1 MKLLI
6 LGNHTCGNRGD
17 SAILRGLL
25 DAIARLNPEAEVDVM
40 SRFPVSSSWL
50 LNRPVMGDPLYSQ
63 MKAHNN
69 AAGLMGRVKKVLR
82 RRYQHQVLLS
92 RVTDTGKLRNISIA
106 QGFTDFVRRLADYD
120 AIIQVGGSFFV
131 DLYGVPQFEHALCT
145 FMAKK
150 PLFMIGHS
158 VGPFQNDDFNK
169 LANYV
174 FGHCDALI
182 LREHVSLNLMKQSGI
197 TTDKVEQG
205 VDTAWLVDHHQ
216 EDFTASYAVQHWLDL
231 AAKEKS
237 VAITL
242 RELAPFDKRLGTTQ
256 QAYEKAF
263 ADVVNRVIDAGYQVI
278 ALSTC
283 TGIDSYNKDDRMVA
297 LNLRQHIQDPSR
309 YHVVMDEL
317 NDLEMGKILA
327 ACDLTIGTRLHSA
340 IISMNFGTPAI
351 AINYEHKSAGIMQ
364 QLGMPEMAVDIRHL
378 LDGSLAS
385 MAADT
390 LGQLPAIN
398 ARLAT
403 AVAAEREQGI
413 KMVQSVLE
421 RVQGV
426 K

>member
-25 DAIARLNPEAEVDVM
+25 DAINTLSPEAEVDVM
-40 SRFPVSSSWL
+40 SRYPVSSSWL
-50 LNRPVMGDPLYSQ
+50 LNRPVMGDPLYLQ

-69 AAGLMGRVKKVLR
+69 APGMVGRVKKVLR

-92 RVTDTGKLRNISIA
+92 RVTDSGKLRNIAIA
-106 QGFTDFVRRLADYD
+106 QGFTDFVRLLSGYD

-131 DLYGVPQFEHALCT
+131 DLYGVTQFEHALCT

-150 PLFMIGHS
+150 PIYMVGHS
-158 VGPFQNDDFNK
+158 VGPFQAPAFNQM
-169 LANYV
+169 ANYV
-174 FGHCDALI
+174 FGHCDALF
-182 LREHVSLNLMKQSGI
+182 LRESVSLDLMKRSDI
-197 TTDKVEQG
+197 DTSKVEKG
-205 VDTAWLVDHHQ
+205 VDTAWLVDHHN
-216 EDFTASYAVQHWLDL
+216 ETFDASYAVQHWLNV
-231 AAKEKS
+231 AQQQKT

-256 QAYEKAF
+256 EAYEKAF
-263 ADVVNRVIDAGYQVI
+263 AGVVNRIIASGWQVM

-297 LNLRQHIQDPSR
+297 LNLRKHIQDPSR

-317 NDLEMGKILA
+317 NDLEMGKLLG
-327 ACDLTIGTRLHSA
+327 ACDLTVGTRLHSA

-378 LDGSLAS
+378 LNGDLEA

-390 LGQLPAIN
+390 LGQLSTLVP
-398 ARLAT
+398 RLND
-403 AVAAEREQGI
+403 AVARERAAGLA
-413 KMVQSVLE
+413 MVESVLTRIGE
-421 RVQGV
+421 G

>member
-25 DAIARLNPEAEVDVM
+25 DAIARIEPQAEVDVM
-40 SRFPVSSSWL
+40 SRYPVSSSWL

-63 MKAHNN
+63 MKAHNT

-92 RVTDTGKLRNISIA
+92 RVTDSGKLRNIAIA
-106 QGFTDFVRRLADYD
+106 QGFTDFVRLLAGYD

-150 PLFMIGHS
+150 PLYMIGHS
-158 VGPFQNDDFNK
+158 VGPFQDPQFNQ

-182 LREHVSLNLMKQSGI
+182 LRESVSLNLMKQSEI
-197 TTDKVEQG
+197 TTEKVEQG
-205 VDTAWLVDHHQ
+205 VDTAWLV
-216 EDFTASYAVQHWLDL
+216 EDDAAFIPNYAVRHWLDV
-231 AAKEKS
+231 AAKQKT

-263 ADVVNRVIDAGYQVI
+263 ADVVNRILDAGWQVI

-297 LNLRQHIQDPSR
+297 LNLRQHISDPSR

-327 ACDLTIGTRLHSA
+327 ACDLTVGTRLHSA

-378 LDGSLAS
+378 LDGSLAA

-390 LGQLPAIN
+390 LGQLPALN
-398 ARLAT
+398 QRLAT
-403 AVAAEREQGI
+403 AVAAEREKGAL
-413 KMVQSVLE
+413 MVKSVLDRIRE
-421 RVQGV
+421 V

>member
-25 DAIARLNPEAEVDVM
+25 DAINTLKPETEVDVM
-40 SRFPVSSSWL
+40 SRYPVSSSWL

-63 MKAHNN
+63 MKQHNN
-69 AAGLMGRVKKVLR
+69 AAGVMGRVKKVLR

-92 RVTDTGKLRNISIA
+92 RVTDTGKLRNIAIA
-106 QGFTDFVRRLADYD
+106 QGFTDFVRLLSAYD
-120 AIIQVGGSFFV
+120 
-131 DLYGVPQFEHALCT
+131 ALCT

-158 VGPFQNDDFNK
+158 VGPFQDPQFNQ

-182 LREHVSLNLMKQSGI
+182 LRESVSLDMMKRSEI
-197 TTDKVEQG
+197 DTTKVEHG
-205 VDTAWLVDHHQ
+205 VDTAWLVDHQ
-216 EDFTASYAVQHWLDL
+216 DDSFQASYAVQHWLDV
-231 AAKEKS
+231 AAKQKT

-256 QAYEKAF
+256 AAYEKAF
-263 ADVVNRVIDAGYQVI
+263 ADVVNRVLDSGYQVL

-297 LNLRQHIQDPSR
+297 LNLRNLVNDPSR

-317 NDLEMGKILA
+317 NDLEMGKLLS
-327 ACDLTIGTRLHSA
+327 ACDLTVGTRLHSA

-378 LDGSLAS
+378 LDGSLGA
-385 MAADT
+385 MVGDT

-398 ARLAT
+398 ERLAV
-403 AVAAEREQGI
+403 AVKAEREKGI
-413 KMVQSVLE
+413 GMVKSVLD
-421 RVQGV
+421 RVREG

>member
-25 DAIARLNPEAEVDVM
+25 DAIARIEPQAEVDVM
-40 SRFPVSSSWL
+40 SRYPVSSSWL

-63 MKAHNN
+63 MKAHNT

-92 RVTDTGKLRNISIA
+92 RVTDSGKLRNIAIA
-106 QGFTDFVRRLADYD
+106 QGFTDFVRLLAGYD

-150 PLFMIGHS
+150 PLYMIGHS
-158 VGPFQNDDFNK
+158 VGPFQDPQFNQ

-182 LREHVSLNLMKQSGI
+182 LRESVSLNLMKQSEI
-197 TTDKVEQG
+197 TTEKVEQG
-205 VDTAWLVDHHQ
+205 VDTAWLV
-216 EDFTASYAVQHWLDL
+216 EDDAAFIPGYAVRHWLDV
-231 AAKEKS
+231 AAKQKT

-263 ADVVNRVIDAGYQVI
+263 ADVVNRILDAGWQVI

-297 LNLRQHIQDPSR
+297 LNLRQHISDPSR

-327 ACDLTIGTRLHSA
+327 ACDLTVGTRLHSA

-378 LDGSLAS
+378 LDGSLAA

-390 LGQLPAIN
+390 LGQLPALN
-398 ARLAT
+398 QRLAT
-403 AVAAEREQGI
+403 AVAAEREKGAL
-413 KMVQSVLE
+413 MVKSVLDRIRE
-421 RVQGV
+421 V

>member
-25 DAIARLNPEAEVDVM
+25 DAINALEPDADVDVM
-40 SRFPVSSSWL
+40 SRYPVSSSWL
-50 LNRPVMGDPLYSQ
+50 LDRPVMGDPLYSQ
-63 MKAHNN
+63 MKQHNN
-69 AAGLMGRVKKVLR
+69 AAGVMGRVKKMLR

-92 RVTDTGKLRNISIA
+92 RVTDSGKLRNIAIA
-106 QGFTDFVRRLADYD
+106 QGFTDFVRLLSGYD

-150 PLFMIGHS
+150 PLYMIGHS
-158 VGPFQNDDFNK
+158 VGPFQQPQFNQ

-182 LREHVSLNLMKQSGI
+182 LRESVSLNMMKRSDI
-197 TTDKVEQG
+197 DTSRVEQG
-205 VDTAWLVDHHQ
+205 VDTAWLVDHH
-216 EDFTASYAVQHWLDL
+216 EADFVASYAVQHWLQVI
-231 AAKEKS
+231 AQKKT
-237 VAITL
+237 VAVTL

-256 QAYEKAF
+256 DAYEKAF
-263 ADVVNRVIDAGYQVI
+263 AEVVNRIIDDGYQVV

-297 LNLRQHIQDPSR
+297 LNLRKHLRDPSQ

-317 NDLEMGKILA
+317 NDLEMGKILGA
-327 ACDLTIGTRLHSA
+327 SELTVGTRLHSA

-364 QLGMPEMAVDIRHL
+364 QLGMPEMAMDIRHL
-378 LDGSLAS
+378 LDGSLGA
-385 MAADT
+385 MVGDT

-398 ARLAT
+398 ARLAQ
-403 AVAAEREQGI
+403 AVTAEREAGM
-413 KMVQSVLE
+413 KMVQSVLARIGE
-421 RVQGV
+421 V

>member
-25 DAIARLNPEAEVDVM
+25 DAIARIEPQAEVDVM
-40 SRFPVSSSWL
+40 SRYPVSSSWL

-63 MKAHNN
+63 MKAHNT

-92 RVTDTGKLRNISIA
+92 RVTDSGKLRNIAIA
-106 QGFTDFVRRLADYD
+106 QGFTDFVRLLAGYD

-150 PLFMIGHS
+150 PLYMIGHS
-158 VGPFQNDDFNK
+158 VGPFQDPQFNQ

-182 LREHVSLNLMKQSGI
+182 LRESVSLNLMKQSEI
-197 TTDKVEQG
+197 TTEKVEQG
-205 VDTAWLVDHHQ
+205 VDTAWLV
-216 EDFTASYAVQHWLDL
+216 EDDAAFIPSYAVRHWLDV
-231 AAKEKS
+231 AAKQKT

-263 ADVVNRVIDAGYQVI
+263 ADVVNRILDAGWQVI

-297 LNLRQHIQDPSR
+297 LNLRQHISDPSR

-327 ACDLTIGTRLHSA
+327 ACDLTVGTRLHSA

-378 LDGSLAS
+378 LDGSLAA

-390 LGQLPAIN
+390 LGQLPALN
-398 ARLAT
+398 QRLAT
-403 AVAAEREQGI
+403 AVAAEREKGAL
-413 KMVQSVLE
+413 MVKSVLDRIRE
-421 RVQGV
+421 V

>member
-25 DAIARLNPEAEVDVM
+25 DAIARIEPQAEVYVM
-40 SRFPVSSSWL
+40 SRYPVSSSWL

-63 MKAHNN
+63 MKAHNT
-69 AAGLMGRVKKVLR
+69 AAGLVGRVKKILR

-92 RVTDTGKLRNISIA
+92 RVTDSGKLRNIAIA
-106 QGFTDFVRRLADYD
+106 QGFTDFVRLLANYD
-120 AIIQVGGSFFV
+120 AIVQVGGSFFV

-150 PLFMIGHS
+150 PLYMIGHS
-158 VGPFQNDDFNK
+158 VGPFQDPQFNQ
-169 LANYV
+169 LANYA
-174 FGHCDALI
+174 FGHCEALI
-182 LREHVSLNLMKQSGI
+182 LRESVSLDLMKQSEI

-205 VDTAWLVDHHQ
+205 VDTAWLV
-216 EDFTASYAVQHWLDL
+216 EDDANFVPSYAVRHWLEV
-231 AAKEKS
+231 AGRQKT

-256 QAYEKAF
+256 QAYEEAF
-263 ADVVNRVIDAGYQVI
+263 AGVVNRIIDAGWQVI

-297 LNLRQHIQDPSR
+297 LNLRKHISSPSS

-317 NDLEMGKILA
+317 NDLEMGKILS
-327 ACDLTIGTRLHSA
+327 ACDLTVGTRLHSA

-351 AINYEHKSAGIMQ
+351 AINYEHKSAGIMK
-364 QLGMPEMAVDIRHL
+364 QLGMPEMAVEIRHL
-378 LDGSLAS
+378 LDGSLAA
-385 MAADT
+385 MAADM
-390 LGQLPAIN
+390 LGQLPALN
-398 ARLAT
+398 QRLSV
-403 AVAAEREQGI
+403 AVDAEREKGAQ
-413 KMVQSVLE
+413 MVQSVLDRIRE
-421 RVQGV
+421 V

>member
-25 DAIARLNPEAEVDVM
+25 DAITTLSPDAEVDVM
-40 SRFPVSSSWL
+40 SRYPVSSSWL
-50 LNRPVMGDPLYSQ
+50 LNRPVMGDPLFSQ
-63 MKAHNN
+63 MKQHNT
-69 AAGLMGRVKKVLR
+69 AAGLVGRVKKVLR

-92 RVTDTGKLRNISIA
+92 RVIDSGRLRNIAIA
-106 QGFTDFVRRLADYD
+106 QGFTDFVRLLAGYD

-150 PLFMIGHS
+150 PLYMIGHS
-158 VGPFQNDDFNK
+158 VGPFQDAQFNQ

-182 LREHVSLNLMKQSGI
+182 LRERVSLDLMKHSQI
-197 TTDKVEQG
+197 NTDKVEQG
-205 VDTAWLVDHHQ
+205 VDTAWLVDHHHD
-216 EDFTASYAVQHWLDL
+216 DFQASYAVQHWLDV
-231 AAKEKS
+231 AAKQKT

-256 QAYEKAF
+256 QAYEEAF
-263 ADVVNRVIDAGYQVI
+263 AEVVNRVLDAGYQVL

-297 LNLRQHIQDPSR
+297 LNLRGLVNDPSR
-309 YHVVMDEL
+309 FHVVMDEL
-317 NDLEMGKILA
+317 NDLEMGKIFA
-327 ACDLTIGTRLHSA
+327 ACDLTVGTRLHSA

-364 QLGMPEMAVDIRHL
+364 QLGMPEMAIDIRHL

-385 MAADT
+385 MVADT

-398 ARLAT
+398 TRLAT
-403 AVAAEREQGI
+403 AVAAEREHGLQ
-413 KMVQSVLE
+413 MVKSVLD
-421 RVQGV
+421 RVEV

>member
-25 DAIARLNPEAEVDVM
+25 DAINTLSPEAEVDVM
-40 SRFPVSSSWL
+40 SRYPVSSSWL
-50 LNRPVMGDPLYSQ
+50 LNRPVMGDPLYLQ

-69 AAGLMGRVKKVLR
+69 APGMVGRVKKVLR

-92 RVTDTGKLRNISIA
+92 RVTDSGKLRNIAIA
-106 QGFTDFVRRLADYD
+106 QGFTDFVRLLSDYD

-131 DLYGVPQFEHALCT
+131 DLYGVMQFEHALCT

-150 PLFMIGHS
+150 PIYMVGHS
-158 VGPFQNDDFNK
+158 VGPFQAPAFNQM
-169 LANYV
+169 ANYV
-174 FGHCDALI
+174 FGHCDALF
-182 LREHVSLNLMKQSGI
+182 LRESVSLDLMKRSDI
-197 TTDKVEQG
+197 DTSKVEKG
-205 VDTAWLVDHHQ
+205 VDTAWLVDHHN
-216 EDFTASYAVQHWLDL
+216 DSFDASYAVQHWLNV
-231 AAKEKS
+231 AQQQKT

-256 QAYEKAF
+256 EAYEKAF
-263 ADVVNRVIDAGYQVI
+263 AGVVNRIIASGWQVM

-297 LNLRQHIQDPSR
+297 LNLRDHIQDPSR

-317 NDLEMGKILA
+317 NDLEMGKLLG
-327 ACDLTIGTRLHSA
+327 ACDLTVGTRLHSA

-378 LDGSLAS
+378 LNGDLEA

-390 LGQLPAIN
+390 LGQLSTLVP
-398 ARLAT
+398 RLNE
-403 AVAAEREQGI
+403 AVARERAAGLA
-413 KMVQSVLE
+413 MVESVLTRIGE
-421 RVQGV
+421 G

>member
-25 DAIARLNPEAEVDVM
+25 DAIARIEPQAEVDVM
-40 SRFPVSSSWL
+40 SRYPVSSSWL

-63 MKAHNN
+63 MKAHNT

-92 RVTDTGKLRNISIA
+92 RVTDSGKLRNIAIA
-106 QGFTDFVRRLADYD
+106 QGFTDFVRLLANYD

-150 PLFMIGHS
+150 PLYMIGHS
-158 VGPFQNDDFNK
+158 VGPFQDPQFNQ

-182 LREHVSLNLMKQSGI
+182 LRESVSLNLMERSEI

-205 VDTAWLVDHHQ
+205 VDTAWLV
-216 EDFTASYAVQHWLDL
+216 EDDTAFIPSYAVRHWLEV
-231 AAKEKS
+231 AAKEKT

-263 ADVVNRVIDAGYQVI
+263 AEVVNRIIDAGWQVM

-297 LNLRQHIQDPSR
+297 LNLRQHISDPSR

-327 ACDLTIGTRLHSA
+327 ACDLTVGTRLHSA

-390 LGQLPAIN
+390 LGQLPALN
-398 ARLAT
+398 ERLAT
-403 AVAAEREQGI
+403 AVAAEREKGAL
-413 KMVQSVLE
+413 MVKSVLDRIRE
-421 RVQGV
+421 V

>member
-25 DAIARLNPEAEVDVM
+25 DAITTLSPDAEVDVM
-40 SRFPVSSSWL
+40 SRYPVSSSWL
-50 LNRPVMGDPLYSQ
+50 LNRPVMGDPLFSQ
-63 MKAHNN
+63 MKQHNT
-69 AAGLMGRVKKVLR
+69 AAGLVGRGKKALG
-82 RRYQHQVLLS
+82 RRYHHQVLLS
-92 RVTDTGKLRNISIA
+92 RVTDSGRLRNIAIA
-106 QGFTDFVRRLADYD
+106 QGFTDFVRLLAGYD

-150 PLFMIGHS
+150 PLYMIGHS
-158 VGPFQNDDFNK
+158 VGPFQDAQFNQ

-182 LREHVSLNLMKQSGI
+182 LRERVSLDLMKHSQI
-197 TTDKVEQG
+197 NTDKVEQG
-205 VDTAWLVDHHQ
+205 VDTAWLVDHHHD
-216 EDFTASYAVQHWLDL
+216 DFKASYAVQHWLDV
-231 AAKEKS
+231 AAKQKT

-256 QAYEKAF
+256 QAYEEAF
-263 ADVVNRVIDAGYQVI
+263 AEVVNRVLDAGYQVL

-297 LNLRQHIQDPSR
+297 LNLRGLVNDPSR
-309 YHVVMDEL
+309 FHVVMDEL
-317 NDLEMGKILA
+317 NDLEMGKIFA
-327 ACDLTIGTRLHSA
+327 ACDLTVGTRLHSA

-364 QLGMPEMAVDIRHL
+364 QLGMPEMAIDIRHL

-385 MAADT
+385 MVADT

-398 ARLAT
+398 TRLAT
-403 AVAAEREQGI
+403 AVAAEREHGLQ
-413 KMVQSVLE
+413 MVKSVLD
-421 RVQGV
+421 RVEV

>member
-25 DAIARLNPEAEVDVM
+25 DAIARIEPQAEVDVM
-40 SRFPVSSSWL
+40 SRYPVSSSWL

-63 MKAHNN
+63 MKAHNT

-92 RVTDTGKLRNISIA
+92 RVTDSGKLRNIAIA
-106 QGFTDFVRRLADYD
+106 QGFTDFVRLLAGYD

-150 PLFMIGHS
+150 PLYMIGHS
-158 VGPFQNDDFNK
+158 VGPFQDPQFNQ

-182 LREHVSLNLMKQSGI
+182 LRESVSLNLMKQSEI
-197 TTDKVEQG
+197 TTEKVEQG
-205 VDTAWLVDHHQ
+205 VDTAWLV
-216 EDFTASYAVQHWLDL
+216 EDDAAFIPSYAVRHWLDV
-231 AAKEKS
+231 AAKQKT

-263 ADVVNRVIDAGYQVI
+263 ADVVNRILDAGWQVI

-297 LNLRQHIQDPSR
+297 LNLRQHISDPSR

-327 ACDLTIGTRLHSA
+327 ACDLTVGTRLHSA

-378 LDGSLAS
+378 LDGSQAA

-390 LGQLPAIN
+390 LGQLPALN
-398 ARLAT
+398 QRLAT
-403 AVAAEREQGI
+403 AVAAEREKGAL
-413 KMVQSVLE
+413 MVKSVLDRIRE
-421 RVQGV
+421 V

>member
-25 DAIARLNPEAEVDVM
+25 DAINTLKPETEVDVM
-40 SRFPVSSSWL
+40 SRYPVSSSWL

-63 MKAHNN
+63 MKQHNN
-69 AAGLMGRVKKVLR
+69 AAGVMGRVKKVLR

-92 RVTDTGKLRNISIA
+92 RVTDTGKLRNIAIA
-106 QGFTDFVRRLADYD
+106 QGFTDFVRLLSGYD

-158 VGPFQNDDFNK
+158 VGPFQDPQFNQ

-182 LREHVSLNLMKQSGI
+182 LRESVSLDMMKRSEI
-197 TTDKVEQG
+197 DTTKVEHG
-205 VDTAWLVDHHQ
+205 VDTAWLVDHQ
-216 EDFTASYAVQHWLDL
+216 DDSFQASYAVQHWLDV
-231 AAKEKS
+231 AAKQKT

-242 RELAPFDKRLGTTQ
+242 RELAPFDKRRNL
-256 QAYEKAF
+256 
-263 ADVVNRVIDAGYQVI
+263 VN
-278 ALSTC
+278 
-283 TGIDSYNKDDRMVA
+283 
-297 LNLRQHIQDPSR
+297 DPSS

-317 NDLEMGKILA
+317 NDLEMGKLLS
-327 ACDLTIGTRLHSA
+327 ACDLTVGTRLHSA

-378 LDGSLAS
+378 LDGSLGA
-385 MAADT
+385 MVGDT

-398 ARLAT
+398 ERLAV
-403 AVAAEREQGI
+403 AVKAEREKGI
-413 KMVQSVLE
+413 GMVKSVLD
-421 RVQGV
+421 RVREG